1 MALGYVQFVRME
13 DEMSID
19 IWKIRY
25 FRDDKRMH
33 RLNAHVAL
41 HSSFQLHQVAV
52 ATGCDL
58 ETARLVLD
66 AAKSAGALTQR
77 IAIYNRSYSDSF
89 FMVTDCIPDFPFTD
103 EEHEEEIESEEQVY
117 WEPIYVVTAPVKIE
131 GMEFFKSQ

>member
-1 MALGYVQFVRME
+1 
-13 DEMSID
+13 MSID
-19 IWKIRY
+19 IWRIRY
-25 FRDDKRMH
+25 FRDDKRMQ

-66 AAKSAGALTQR
+66 AARDAGALTQR
-77 IAIYNRSYSDSF
+77 IAIYNRNYSDSF
-89 FMVTDCIPDFPFTD
+89 FMVADCIPNFHFTD
-103 EEHEEEIESEEQVY
+103 EEHEEEIESEEQIQ
-117 WEPIYVVTAPVKIE
+117 WEPIYVVTATAKIE

>member
-1 MALGYVQFVRME
+1 
-13 DEMSID
+13 MSID
-19 IWKIRY
+19 IWRIRY
-25 FRDDKRMH
+25 FRYDKHMQ

-66 AAKSAGALTQR
+66 AARDAGALTQR
-77 IAIYNRSYSDSF
+77 IAIYNRNYSDSF

-103 EEHEEEIESEEQVY
+103 EEHEEEIESEEQIQ
-117 WEPIYVVTAPVKIE
+117 WEPIYVVTATAKNE

>member
-1 MALGYVQFVRME
+1 
-13 DEMSID
+13 MSID
-19 IWKIRY
+19 IWRIRY
-25 FRDDKRMH
+25 FRDDKHMQ

-66 AAKSAGALTQR
+66 AARDAGALTQR
-77 IAIYNRSYSDSF
+77 IAIYNRNYSDSF
-89 FMVTDCIPDFPFTD
+89 FMVADCIPNFHFTD
-103 EEHEEEIESEEQVY
+103 EEHEEEIESEEQIQ
-117 WEPIYVVTAPVKIE
+117 WEPIYVVTATAKIE